1 MGAYVVLNGL
11 LALLISSLFSILLG
25 FIYVIVMRK
34 LNLGEPINGD
44 IPANH
49 LEKVGTPTGGGLF
62 FLISITLTL
71 LIFDKF
77 KSPQIKI
84 LIVSMWGFALVG
96 LIDDLMKVFK
106 PDSLGLRSSR
116 KLAMQILV
124 AALLFWLFSV
134 SSLQTTVV
142 SHPWFPSLSWD
153 IGFWYP
159 IAFLFYLVLFVN
171 SVNITD
177 GMDTLATQVA
187 LSPLF
192 LLAVI
197 GGIFGIGYHSGE
209 VLLKAASGGGD
220 VMFLILTSIGAL
232 LGFLWYNAPKAQV
245 FMGDTGS
252 HAIGALIAV
261 SALLL
266 KVELIALI
274 GSLVFLVECCSSLL
288 QIISIR
294 LFNKR
299 IFKIAPLHHHYE
311 KKGVTEGK
319 IVVRLQIVSILAS
332 VGAGIMF
339 ILRFL

>member
-1 MGAYVVLNGL
+1 VAILAVFNGL
-11 LALLISSLFSILLG
+11 LALLVSCAISIVLG
-25 FIYVIVMRK
+25 FIYVKVMRK
-34 LNLGEPINGD
+34 LELGQPIDAD
-44 IPANH
+44 IPENH

-62 FLISITLTL
+62 FLISITVTT
-71 LIFDKF
+71 LIFNKMG
-77 KSPQIKI
+77 SPQIKI
-84 LIVSMWGFALVG
+84 LMASMWGFAFVG
-96 LIDDLMKVFK
+96 LVDDLMKVFK
-106 PDSLGLRSSR
+106 PASFGLKSSR
-116 KLAMQILV
+116 KLAMQVLV
-124 AALLFWLFSV
+124 AALLFWLISTA
-134 SSLQTTVV
+134 SLQTTVV

-177 GMDTLATQVA
+177 GLDTLATQVA
-187 LSPLF
+187 ISPLL

-197 GGIFGIGYHSGE
+197 GGIFGLGFHSSE
-209 VLLKAASGGGD
+209 VQMLASSGGGD
-220 VMFLILTSIGAL
+220 VMFLLLTTIGAL

-274 GSLVFLVECCSSLL
+274 GSLVFLVECCSSFL
-288 QIISIR
+288 QIVSLR
-294 LFNKR
+294 LFNKK

-311 KKGVTEGK
+311 KKGVAEGK
-319 IVVRLQIVSILAS
+319 IVVRLQVVSILAS
-332 VGAGIMF
+332 VGAAIMF
-339 ILRFL
+339 ILRYL